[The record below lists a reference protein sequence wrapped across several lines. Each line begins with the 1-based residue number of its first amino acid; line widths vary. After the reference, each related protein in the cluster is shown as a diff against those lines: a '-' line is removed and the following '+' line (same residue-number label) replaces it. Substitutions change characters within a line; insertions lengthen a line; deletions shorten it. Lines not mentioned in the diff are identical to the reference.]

1 MVRKTKARAAGSVGN
16 AEDPVAARYLHIAA
30 WVQDGWI
37 EVGQTEDTASFVRA
51 LDAGGLVWEG
61 QSRYATLDEAL
72 QALNAGI
79 AAWLDEIG
87 Q

>member
-1 MVRKTKARAAGSVGN
+1 MGRKPKAGTAGRADN
-16 AEDPVAARYLHIAA
+16 PEDPVAARYLHIAA

-72 QALNAGI
+72 QALI